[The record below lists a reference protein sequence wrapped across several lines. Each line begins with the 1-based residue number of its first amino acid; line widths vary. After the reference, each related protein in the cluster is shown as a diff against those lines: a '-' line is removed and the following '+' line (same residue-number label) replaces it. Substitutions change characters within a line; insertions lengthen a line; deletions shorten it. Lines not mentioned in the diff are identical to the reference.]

1 MTCLQPISQDGLAFN
16 HIIGTGG
23 IGSGIFFSMNHDHT
37 LGRNES
43 RMATLLHYK
52 DFCKQHIIMHYV
64 SVLLGAKPNGL
75 FQSFPIGKVG
85 KDDIGK
91 SLVKKIKAAG
101 MDTRNV
107 TIIDNYSTLFSVCF
121 QYPDNTGGN
130 ITTENSASSKVSPGD
145 ISGFF
150 KEFAF
155 LNGTREII
163 LAVPEVPLQTRI
175 KLLEYGRKRGSLNIA
190 SVLSSEVNDFI
201 NMDGFKMVDILSIN
215 IDEAQSIA
223 RLIDQPVTGTVI
235 IEACV
240 KTLKEINPGVSILIT
255 DGPNGSY
262 CYTKNYRQ
270 FTPIIEVPVI
280 STAGAGDAFLA
291 GVIAG
296 LCCGLPLCKG
306 PGDPGDSSTLF
317 ESAAELGTL
326 LGSYSVTSA
335 DTIHPNADTET
346 LYRFA
351 MKNKVKFGRDFSIAF
366 KDCNDKSK
374 K

>member
-1 MTCLQPISQDGLAFN
+1 MTCLQPISQAGLAYN

-23 IGSGIFFSMNHDHT
+23 IGSGIFFSMNHNHT

-43 RMATLLHYK
+43 RMATLLPYK

-85 KDDIGK
+85 NDDIGK

-130 ITTENSASSKVSPGD
+130 ITTENSASSKVSPED
-145 ISGFF
+145 ISRFF
-150 KEFAF
+150 REFD
-155 LNGTREII
+155 LNGAREII
-163 LAVPEVPLQTRI
+163 LAVPEIPLQTRI

-190 SVLSSEVNDFI
+190 SVLSSEVNDFV
-201 NMDGFKMVDILSIN
+201 NMHGFEMVDILSIN

-223 RLIDQPVTGTVI
+223 QLIDQPVTSTLI
-235 IEACV
+235 IDACV
-240 KTLKEINPGVSILIT
+240 KTLKEINPGISILIT

-262 CYTKNYRQ
+262 CYTNNYPE

-306 PGDPGDSSTLF
+306 PGDHGFSSTPF
-317 ESAAELGTL
+317 GSAAELGTL
-326 LGSYSVTSA
+326 LGSFSVTSP
-335 DTIHPNADTET
+335 DTIHPHADTET

-351 MKNKVKFGRDFSIAF
+351 MKNKVKFGPDFSKVF
-366 KDCNDKSK
+366 KDCNDKSQK
-374 K
+374 